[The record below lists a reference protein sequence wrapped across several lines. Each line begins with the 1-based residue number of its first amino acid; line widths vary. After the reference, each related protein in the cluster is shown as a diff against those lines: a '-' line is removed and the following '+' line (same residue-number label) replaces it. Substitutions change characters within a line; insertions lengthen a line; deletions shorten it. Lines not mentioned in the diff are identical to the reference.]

1 MRKRKSTSSPVFGSG
16 SFAPCGRT
24 FSHAAMASPTIRST
38 GLVKAVMVLLTGTSS
53 KQTASAG
60 RESPVPG
67 TVTSSLCQRMQ
78 PTRRRTISLRR
89 YEPKITELW
98 TFAQGRN
105 RRISEASDE
114 RPEQVVDDPFDKALS
129 MSPNGRCVVRLR
141 TITDVPD
148 AWSAYEPAPN
158 EKHLRI

>member
-1 MRKRKSTSSPVFGSG
+1 MVGKFKVNLFL
-16 SFAPCGRT
+16 AQ
-24 FSHAAMASPTIRST
+24 SHNGNRRLSRAFLA
-38 GLVKAVMVLLTGTSS
+38 SS
-53 KQTASAG
+53 KVSTLTPQDEDVVRYVIASNAVAYVAVNSTRQSRYAETLRG
-60 RESPVPG
+60 ILNRDTVVPDSVALAKILFPHKG
-67 TVTSSLCQRMQ
+67 
-78 PTRRRTISLRR
+78 

-129 MSPNGRCVVRLR
+129 MSPNGRWVVRLR

-148 AWSAYEPAPN
+148 AWSA
-158 EKHLRI
+158 